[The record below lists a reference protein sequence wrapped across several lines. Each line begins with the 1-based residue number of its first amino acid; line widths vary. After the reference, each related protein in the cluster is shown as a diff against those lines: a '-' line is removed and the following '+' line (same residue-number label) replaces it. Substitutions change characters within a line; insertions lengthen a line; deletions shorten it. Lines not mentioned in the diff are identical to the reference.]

1 MTPTP
6 RRYPWGSDVAGCGP
20 DVLDPGA
27 CMSEPTV
34 DEVTVPDLSFTTTKK
49 DREDSRVGESLT
61 IDIDGDEYE
70 VVRPKDDSFALLTL
84 AGARSATM
92 ADRIKAV
99 TDFLDDAF
107 TEESRMRLRDR
118 LLDREDDFGFE
129 DLLPIMVEIVKRW
142 TADSAPRRAR
152 TRRTR

>member
-1 MTPTP
+1 
-6 RRYPWGSDVAGCGP
+6 
-20 DVLDPGA
+20 
-27 CMSEPTV
+27 MSEPTV

-49 DREDSRVGESLT
+49 DRAASRVGESLT

-84 AGARSATM
+84 AGARSA
-92 ADRIKAV
+92 IKAV

-152 TRRTR
+152 SRRAR